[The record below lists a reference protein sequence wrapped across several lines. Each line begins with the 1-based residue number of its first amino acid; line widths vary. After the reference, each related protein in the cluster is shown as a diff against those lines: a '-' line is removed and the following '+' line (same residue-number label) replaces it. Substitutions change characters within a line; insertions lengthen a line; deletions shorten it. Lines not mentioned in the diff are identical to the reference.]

1 LLSLPPQI
9 ASKKPKKMTTTF
21 YYIAYNLTIETPFSI
36 RELVSIAPQKTDIL
50 IKELSIVDFLPVF
63 TNQESYFDGEMIFQS
78 NATELLI
85 TVKGIGK
92 YHIKNAQTIHIERE
106 KDISNDDIVL
116 YLLGTGLACLNMMR
130 GVFALHGSAIHT
142 ENGSVIF
149 MGDSGV
155 GKSTTVAKMMEKG
168 YKLQADDVSFIAFDA
183 QNKPWVYP
191 AYPQLKLWDKSVEKL
206 GINKDN
212 LEFVSPLWQKFRVA
226 SHHNFETKASPLLA
240 IYELKPSEQ
249 SFIEIKPLIKF
260 EKIKIL
266 LENTYRNYTIQVLS
280 LERAHF
286 EFCAKLAGNSII
298 KCAIRPKN
306 AFLIDELTDLLESD
320 FKT

>member
-1 LLSLPPQI
+1 
-9 ASKKPKKMTTTF
+9 MTIT
-21 YYIAYNLTIETPFSI
+21 YHYKAYNLTIETPFPI
-36 RELVSIAPQKTDIL
+36 RELVSIASQKTDIL
-50 IKELSIVDFLPVF
+50 IKELDVVDSLPIY
-63 TNQESYFDGEMIFQS
+63 TNQESFFNDEMIFQS
-78 NATELLI
+78 NATDLLI
-85 TVKGIGK
+85 IIKGIGK

-106 KDISNDDIVL
+106 KGVSDDDIVL

-155 GKSTTVAKMMEKG
+155 GKSTTAAKMMEKG

-191 AYPQLKLWDKSVEKL
+191 AYPQLKLWYKSVEKL
-206 GINKDN
+206 GINKDD

-226 SHHNFETKASPLLA
+226 SHHNFETEASPLLA
-240 IYELKPSEQ
+240 IYELKPSDRT
-249 SFIEIKPLIKF
+249 FIEIKPLVKF

-280 LERAHF
+280 LEKSHF
-286 EFCAKLAGNSII
+286 EFCAKLAANSLI
-298 KCAIRPKN
+298 KCVERPKN
-306 AFLIDELTDLLESD
+306 AFLIDELTDLLEID
-320 FKT
+320 FHNL